1 MTSIKHKST
10 PLIGYEIERGH
21 IERKSTYIFWTWTW
35 SRSYSHAD
43 LRFVIFRNYILR
55 GGPL

>member
-21 IERKSTYIFWTWTW
+21 IERNQYA
-35 SRSYSHAD
+35 YSG
-43 LRFVIFRNYILR
+43 LGLGVGRK
-55 GGPL
+55 